1 MKKILGGDCITRN
14 VIVEIDTNE
23 DDNFNNLLN
32 AISNTLNSAIITF
45 SKYFR
50 LSGIDEFIQLVK
62 YDYSSLQVTI
72 VYNLLELLSITYAEN
87 LPNYSAV
94 KNMTV
99 NDTCCSSDED
109 MNRKRVERLKKAFDK
124 RNTSHSTYLNLP
136 QFVPKILAGD
146 SLWYELLSDFPILK
160 RFLLKEE
167 ATVSKKFFDE
177 LNLVYK
183 KINKYN
189 GYDRF
194 YLMYKLEVNSK
205 LEMFYKILSSIKKEK
220 RRLKLV
226 LTEVENIIDGM
237 YYLHIV
243 PYNHPELPIIVNN
256 SDDADLFNEIL
267 SFSYSENT
275 INKIVFNVDKLIDYY
290 TEAPTSTINFVRIL
304 NIIHNVVVFHL
315 CNKIEN
321 ELSLSSSKIGFE
333 FIKGIQ
339 HCKTATAYFDDYI
352 NSKNLVNI
360 HKDCSKDITF
370 AHFKRIY
377 KVKTEPSRK
386 QN

>member
-1 MKKILGGDCITRN
+1 M
-14 VIVEIDTNE
+14 
-23 DDNFNNLLN
+23 
-32 AISNTLNSAIITF
+32 
-45 SKYFR
+45 
-50 LSGIDEFIQLVK
+50 
-62 YDYSSLQVTI
+62 
-72 VYNLLELLSITYAEN
+72 
-87 LPNYSAV
+87 
-94 KNMTV
+94 
-99 NDTCCSSDED
+99 
-109 MNRKRVERLKKAFDK
+109 
-124 RNTSHSTYLNLP
+124 
-136 QFVPKILAGD
+136 
-146 SLWYELLSDFPILK
+146 
-160 RFLLKEE
+160 
-167 ATVSKKFFDE
+167 
-177 LNLVYK
+177 
-183 KINKYN
+183 
-189 GYDRF
+189 
-194 YLMYKLEVNSK
+194 
-205 LEMFYKILSSIKKEK
+205 
-220 RRLKLV
+220 

-290 TEAPTSTINFVRIL
+290 TEAPTITINFVRIL

-360 HKDCSKDITF
+360 HIDCSKDITF